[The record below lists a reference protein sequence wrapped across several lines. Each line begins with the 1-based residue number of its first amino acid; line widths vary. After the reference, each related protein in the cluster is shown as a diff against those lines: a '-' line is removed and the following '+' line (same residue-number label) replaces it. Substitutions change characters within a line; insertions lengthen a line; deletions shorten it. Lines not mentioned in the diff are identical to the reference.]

1 MLPLAFMVRPR
12 WPDVVIVI
20 AIVLLGCTGVWAIWG
35 RDLGLRGGGG
45 GEQRKGEPPLRQ
57 VGGGE
62 GMT

>member
-20 AIVLLGCTGVWAIWG
+20 AIVLLGCGGVWAIWG
-35 RDLGLRGGGG
+35 RDLGLRGGGDDDQG
-45 GEQRKGEPPLRQ
+45 QPPMRT
-57 VGGGE
+57 VEGGG

>member
-1 MLPLAFMVRPR
+1 MVRPR

-45 GEQRKGEPPLRQ
+45 GGEQRKGEPPLRT
-57 VGGGE
+57 VEGGG
-62 GMT
+62 GLT